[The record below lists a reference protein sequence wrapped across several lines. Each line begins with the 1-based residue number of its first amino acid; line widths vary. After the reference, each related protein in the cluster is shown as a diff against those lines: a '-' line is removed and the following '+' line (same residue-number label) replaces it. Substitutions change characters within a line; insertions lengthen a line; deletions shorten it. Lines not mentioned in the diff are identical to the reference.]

1 MRRWQAMS
9 LSLPPSVFFS
19 LSLLLRLFLLLSF
32 HACPPKEIFHKKE
45 KKVYRHEFLFERDR
59 FMSSRPGREKVLWIT
74 TIHTVQMAADLN
86 SAKRITVF
94 NLCSASPL
102 HQGTPAHPF
111 SLRVMSFAAHEQDLG
126 IILNLLLM
134 RDGLLAAARTPR
146 VRAIP
151 RATWPPSPNSFRR
164 PKNEQL
170 S

>member
-1 MRRWQAMS
+1 MS
-9 LSLPPSVFFS
+9 LSLPPSVFFFS
-19 LSLLLRLFLLLSF
+19 LSCSVSSSCFLSTRARLRRSF
-32 HACPPKEIFHKKE
+32 IRRKKR
-45 KKVYRHEFLFERDR
+45 VYRHEFLFERDR

-151 RATWPPSPNSFRR
+151 RATWSPSPNSYRR